1 MAFIIDRTFVRPD
14 TSTAWPWSGITSSL
28 TNQLNA
34 AKTTYSVTTTSTES
48 ADGLTCVYTDTCPTY
63 SDYVNYF
70 EDTKSI
76 WNTVNLS
83 SNITNDNIT
92 MTYNVVENT

>member
-14 TSTAWPWSGITSSL
+14 TSTPWPWSGITSSS

-34 AKTTYSVTTTSTES
+34 AKTTHSVTTTSTES
-48 ADGLTCVYTDTCPTY
+48 ADGLTCVYTDTCPSY
-63 SDYVNYF
+63 SQYIDYFN
-70 EDTKSI
+70 ETQSI
-76 WNTVNLS
+76 WQGVNLEQ
-83 SNITNDNIT
+83 NVQDDNIT